1 MDLSRAYPRSPKEEM
16 AGLVHL
22 ARMIDKAQ
30 AFKQGQ
36 MADYIYPSP
45 LDKIILNFLRIDSD
59 VFAAKAM
66 ESSDE
71 EIRAWAE
78 EMVKDKKTEAHLD
91 SLMLSLT
98 KNKIT
103 KSVRK
108 ETEFKLG
115 ALFVYLLMI
124 KVNKKKGDNSIKKKL
139 SKKNICIYMA
149 EQIKEFRML
158 YLYYKKNKYPRMEKR
173 KEIPH
178 NE

>member
-1 MDLSRAYPRSPKEEM
+1 MKN
-16 AGLVHL
+16 
-22 ARMIDKAQ
+22 I
-30 AFKQGQ
+30 
-36 MADYIYPSP
+36 
-45 LDKIILNFLRIDSD
+45 
-59 VFAAKAM
+59 
-66 ESSDE
+66 
-71 EIRAWAE
+71 
-78 EMVKDKKTEAHLD
+78 KDKKTEADLN
-91 SLMLSLT
+91 SLILSLA

-103 KSVRK
+103 EFTRK

-173 KEIPH
+173 KEIGLDFYNKIVCDKQKNWEAPFIFKKLTKYCQKIYTI
-178 NE
+178 EDIEKKKYKIKISK

>member
-1 MDLSRAYPRSPKEEM
+1 MKN
-16 AGLVHL
+16 
-22 ARMIDKAQ
+22 I
-30 AFKQGQ
+30 
-36 MADYIYPSP
+36 
-45 LDKIILNFLRIDSD
+45 
-59 VFAAKAM
+59 
-66 ESSDE
+66 
-71 EIRAWAE
+71 
-78 EMVKDKKTEAHLD
+78 KDKKTEADLN
-91 SLMLSLT
+91 SLILSLA

-103 KSVRK
+103 EFTRK

-173 KEIPH
+173 KEIGLDFYNKIVCEKQKNWEAPFIFKKLTKYCQKIYTI
-178 NE
+178 EDIEKKKYKIKISK